1 MPRASASYQPEPLW
15 YKDAIIYEAHVKTF
29 FDSNNDGVGDFEGL
43 RQKLPYLESLGIT
56 AIWLL
61 PFYPSP
67 LRDDGY
73 DIADY
78 MEVNPDYGTIED
90 FKAFLDDAHKLGLKV
105 ITELV
110 INHTSDQ
117 HAWFQRARQAEPGS
131 VERDF
136 YMWSSD
142 PKKYSGVRI
151 IFQDFEASNWTWDPV
166 AGEYY
171 WHRFYHHQPDL
182 NFENPAVEKAIYKVL
197 DYWLEMGVDGLRL
210 DAVPYLYAEEGTN
223 CENLPRTHK
232 FLQRLR
238 KHVDGKFP
246 NRMLLAEANQW
257 PEDAAEYF
265 GEGDECHMNFHFPLM
280 PRMYMA
286 LEMEDRFP
294 IIDILDQTPGIP
306 EECQWASFL
315 RNHDELTL
323 EMVTDEERDYMR
335 RVYAHDPKARINL
348 GIRRRLAP
356 LMSNDRRKIEL
367 MNIMLLSLPGTPV
380 LYYGDE
386 IGMGDNFYLGDRDG
400 VRTPM
405 QWNGDRNAGFSR
417 ANPQQLQLPVII
429 DPEYHYEGAN
439 VEVQESNINSLLW
452 WTRHMLSTSR
462 RYKALSRGDIIFIQS
477 QNPQVLI
484 FTRTYKD
491 ETMLCI
497 INLSRNAQAV
507 TMDLSEY
514 EGYIPEEVFS
524 LSHFPGISA
533 RPYTVTL
540 GPYGYFWFKLVR
552 SEDEIGSRRYID
564 KPFAKVA
571 AMDDLFSGKVLDRLE
586 SRVLPQYIRGC
597 RWFGG
602 KARKI
607 VRVSVNDSIPVP
619 ACQNT
624 VYLIVEVRYPS
635 GSNDL
640 YQLPV
645 TFLPTGEF
653 NPDEDF
659 FMKQVICSV
668 KIGENEGYLCDATY
682 QKEFHRFL
690 LDVIIAGKGLKGGI
704 FKLTAEKGS
713 TLEEYL
719 PQEEDDSMNSVIFG
733 LEQSNT
739 SIMYD
744 DKLCLKLYRKISSG
758 ISPEVEICRTLTE
771 KTSFESSPGYLG
783 ALYLSRSRKDTSSLG
798 ILQNFI
804 PNEGD
809 AWSQTLH
816 YVHRYYEE
824 VLVLL
829 PQLEEIPEIPPIGG
843 ETVEMPEIMHG
854 LIGEIY
860 LGMVNKLAE
869 RTAEMHLSLASPDL
883 GPDFLPEAFTT
894 LYQRSIYQS
903 MREQVKRGMV
913 MLKEQMK
920 GIAKDYKG
928 IAADLLGREQEILDR
943 LSHIKARRIPAS
955 KIRIHGDYHLGQ
967 VLWTGKDFVII
978 DFEGEPARSI
988 SERRIK
994 RAVFRDLAG
1003 MMRSFH
1009 YAAFN
1014 VLIQDRSIRP
1024 EDAEKLEPWAELW
1037 SFYTGQH
1044 FYDVYAAA
1052 VGGHG
1057 LIPENITEQHL
1068 LLRSYLMDKA
1078 IYELNYELNNRPEW
1092 VGIALKGLQRLLES

>member
-1 MPRASASYQPEPLW
+1 
-15 YKDAIIYEAHVKTF
+15 
-29 FDSNNDGVGDFEGL
+29 
-43 RQKLPYLESLGIT
+43 
-56 AIWLL
+56 
-61 PFYPSP
+61 
-67 LRDDGY
+67 
-73 DIADY
+73 
-78 MEVNPDYGTIED
+78 
-90 FKAFLDDAHKLGLKV
+90 
-105 ITELV
+105 
-110 INHTSDQ
+110 
-117 HAWFQRARQAEPGS
+117 
-131 VERDF
+131 
-136 YMWSSD
+136 
-142 PKKYSGVRI
+142 
-151 IFQDFEASNWTWDPV
+151 
-166 AGEYY
+166 
-171 WHRFYHHQPDL
+171 
-182 NFENPAVEKAIYKVL
+182 
-197 DYWLEMGVDGLRL
+197 
-210 DAVPYLYAEEGTN
+210 
-223 CENLPRTHK
+223 
-232 FLQRLR
+232 
-238 KHVDGKFP
+238 
-246 NRMLLAEANQW
+246 
-257 PEDAAEYF
+257 
-265 GEGDECHMNFHFPLM
+265 
-280 PRMYMA
+280 
-286 LEMEDRFP
+286 
-294 IIDILDQTPGIP
+294 
-306 EECQWASFL
+306 
-315 RNHDELTL
+315 
-323 EMVTDEERDYMR
+323 
-335 RVYAHDPKARINL
+335 
-348 GIRRRLAP
+348 
-356 LMSNDRRKIEL
+356 
-367 MNIMLLSLPGTPV
+367 
-380 LYYGDE
+380 
-386 IGMGDNFYLGDRDG
+386 
-400 VRTPM
+400 
-405 QWNGDRNAGFSR
+405 
-417 ANPQQLQLPVII
+417 
-429 DPEYHYEGAN
+429 
-439 VEVQESNINSLLW
+439 
-452 WTRHMLSTSR
+452 
-462 RYKALSRGDIIFIQS
+462 
-477 QNPQVLI
+477 
-484 FTRTYKD
+484 
-491 ETMLCI
+491 
-497 INLSRNAQAV
+497 
-507 TMDLSEY
+507 
-514 EGYIPEEVFS
+514 
-524 LSHFPGISA
+524 
-533 RPYTVTL
+533 
-540 GPYGYFWFKLVR
+540 
-552 SEDEIGSRRYID
+552 
-564 KPFAKVA
+564 
-571 AMDDLFSGKVLDRLE
+571 
-586 SRVLPQYIRGC
+586 
-597 RWFGG
+597 
-602 KARKI
+602 RKI

-758 ISPEVEICRTLTE
+758 ISPEFEICRTLTE
-771 KTSFESSPGYLG
+771 KTSFERSPGYLG
-783 ALYLSRSRKDTSSLG
+783 ALYRSRTRKDTSSLG